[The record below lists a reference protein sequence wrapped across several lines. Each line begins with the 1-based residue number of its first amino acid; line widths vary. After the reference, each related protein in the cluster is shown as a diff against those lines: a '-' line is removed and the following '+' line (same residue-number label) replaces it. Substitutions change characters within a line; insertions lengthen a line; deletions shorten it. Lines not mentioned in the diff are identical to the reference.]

1 MIYLILAITIFLVYA
16 VGLPLAAMAETKALD
31 DRTKAR
37 ALKEDDCRDLPRW
50 RRAVRRWLLS

>member
-1 MIYLILAITIFLVYA
+1 MNYLILAIIVFLVY
-16 VGLPLAAMAETKALD
+16 GIGIPLAGMAETKALD
-31 DRTKAR
+31 DRTKAL

>member
-1 MIYLILAITIFLVYA
+1 MNYLILAIIVFLVY
-16 VGLPLAAMAETKALD
+16 GIGIPLAGMAET
-31 DRTKAR
+31 DRTKAL